1 MDLGNLATLGAIAEN
16 KQTRGLRRAYFLK
29 TSLEFQPRFFILPL
43 VFPEKTRLHPRNST
57 ILGYNPS
64 EILRPKTKTPLEIP
78 HDFLINPGNSALFFI
93 NPCEN
98 PLLFI
103 IQSVPTPENS
113 ISLTALSPPVF
124 FFFLEQQGKI
134 IYLIVSSEQN
144 YRQARP
150 KPSGLTLD
158 YEPNYN
164 EIKKKNKT
172 NK

>member
-78 HDFLINPGNSALFFI
+78 HDFLINPGNSALFLI

-98 PLLFI
+98 PLLF

-113 ISLTALSPPVF
+113 ISLTALSPPVCF
-124 FFFLEQQGKI
+124 FSRTARKNNLPN
-134 IYLIVSSEQN
+134 SEQ
-144 YRQARP
+144 RTKLQIGQAKIQCLNFR
-150 KPSGLTLD
+150 L
-158 YEPNYN
+158 
-164 EIKKKNKT
+164 
-172 NK
+172 